1 VRLRFTVGIVF
12 LSSIIFISSFLTWGT
27 FQVSFNPGSIT
38 TQYFP
43 YIGNKPTVVLDGWSE
58 SLRLF
63 GVNIPNY
70 VIPACAGFL
79 VLLTVLRALS
89 IFDRHALLS
98 VAIAF
103 YGILHTGHVVYVLS
117 RGGTLGPGS
126 VMSAVLFVL
135 IIVLL
140 LKEMR
145 QRRMNDR
152 AHVR

>member
-1 VRLRFTVGIVF
+1 MRFTVGVVF
-12 LSSIIFISSFLTWGT
+12 LSGIIFISSFLTWGT

-43 YIGNKPTVVLDGWSE
+43 YIGSKPTVVLDGWSE

-63 GVNIPNY
+63 GVNLPNWI
-70 VIPACAGFL
+70 VPACAGFL
-79 VLLTVLRALS
+79 
-89 IFDRHALLS
+89 ALLS
-98 VAIAF
+98 VLRAFSIFDTQALISTAIAF
-103 YGILHTGHVVYVLS
+103 YGALHSGYVVYALS

-126 VMSAVLFVL
+126 VMSAVFFVL

-145 QRRMNDR
+145 QRRRDGR
-152 AHVR
+152 ALSR